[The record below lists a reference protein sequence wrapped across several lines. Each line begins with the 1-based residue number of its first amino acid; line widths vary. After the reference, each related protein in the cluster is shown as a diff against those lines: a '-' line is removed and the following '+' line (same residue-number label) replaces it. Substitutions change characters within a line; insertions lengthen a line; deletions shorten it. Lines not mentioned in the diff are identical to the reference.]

1 MFLQGTERRD
11 TMTEQVEKILNKF
24 ATVLPQMEQEE
35 LVRIE
40 ACADTLCLMREK
52 KEETK
57 VKEEEEV
64 YEHENCKIC

>member
-1 MFLQGTERRD
+1 MFTQGIERRD
-11 TMTEQVEKILNKF
+11 TMTKQVEKILNKF

-57 VKEEEEV
+57 VEEKEEV
-64 YEHENCKIC
+64 YEQNSEIC

>member
-11 TMTEQVEKILNKF
+11 TMTEKVEKILNKF

-40 ACADTLCLMREK
+40 ACADTLCLMRE
-52 KEETK
+52 TK
-57 VKEEEEV
+57 VEKKEEV
-64 YEHENCKIC
+64 YEHQNSEIC

>member
-1 MFLQGTERRD
+1 
-11 TMTEQVEKILNKF
+11 MTEKVEKILNKF

-57 VKEEEEV
+57 TVEKEEV
-64 YEHENCKIC
+64 YENREIC

>member
-1 MFLQGTERRD
+1 MLLQITERRD
-11 TMTEQVEKILNKF
+11 TMTEKVEKILNKF

-40 ACADTLCLMREK
+40 ACADTLCSMREK

-57 VKEEEEV
+57 VEEKEEV
-64 YEHENCKIC
+64 YENREIC